1 MALRKR
7 LLRLEQ
13 AVTPIAT
20 PFRNISASRP
30 TPISRL
36 GEESMGLNL
45 LAKRTSDAATAQMSM
60 RQIDLALRTVRD
72 GGDARLA
79 AHHKA
84 ELPKARAR
92 FD

>member
-1 MALRKR
+1 
-7 LLRLEQ
+7 
-13 AVTPIAT
+13 
-20 PFRNISASRP
+20 
-30 TPISRL
+30 
-36 GEESMGLNL
+36 MGLNL